1 MPTLIDMR
9 IKSYWQIK
17 RYAQTWGYKSI
28 NIQRC
33 RRFRETQISR
43 CRQRH
48 VSCKLYLYKL
58 GTSWACY
65 GWMLLEL
72 FYFLSTLEVYL
83 GRCFK
88 QDRVAL
94 RSPLL
99 TRIKEALHDP
109 HMILQDRIENASYAV
124 NHCFF
129 HSNVQELIRSKNHGN
144 YPKCPIIWCRYS
156 TPQIYRPLDVRRGET
171 LLRNGTSLRR

>member
-109 HMILQDRIENASYAV
+109 RMIL
-124 NHCFF
+124 
-129 HSNVQELIRSKNHGN
+129 L
-144 YPKCPIIWCRYS
+144 IIW
-156 TPQIYRPLDVRRGET
+156 ILRGE
-171 LLRNGTSLRR
+171 SLFLSLERTGAYSFEESRELSEMSDNLVSIQHATDL

>member
-109 HMILQDRIENASYAV
+109 HMIL
-124 NHCFF
+124 
-129 HSNVQELIRSKNHGN
+129 L
-144 YPKCPIIWCRYS
+144 IIW
-156 TPQIYRPLDVRRGET
+156 ILRGE
-171 LLRNGTSLRR
+171 SLFLSLERTGAYSFEESRELSEMSDNLVSIQHATDL